1 MTFAANVV
9 TVLIASPS
17 DTAAERDAVEAAIH
31 RWNADRAQGAHTVLL
46 PLRWEVNAVPV
57 IADSPQAAIN
67 RQLLERADIV
77 IGVFYAR
84 LGQPTERYPS
94 GTVEEILEAHDAG
107 KPVHVYFSTAPL
119 RPDIEL
125 DQLARLRSVK
135 ADLGQRSLYG
145 QFASADELQAQV
157 RSAIEHDLGELG
169 LSAPTVAAPPV
180 ERARL
185 RASYVQATKSG
196 RIVVTND
203 GRALARDVR
212 MALEP
217 LGRGSLPY
225 LDDEDSSTPRDIAP
239 NGGTT
244 SYVAFGGMGTASQ
257 LKVTLTWLEES
268 GEEQAFSHT
277 LSLT

>member
-9 TVLIASPS
+9 NVLIASPS

-31 RWNADRAQGAHTVLL
+31 RWNADRAQEAHTVLL

-57 IADSPQAAIN
+57 MANSPQAAIN

-107 KPVHVYFSTAPL
+107 KQVHVYFSTAPL
-119 RPDIEL
+119 PPDIDL
-125 DQLARLRSVK
+125 DQLARLRDVK

-145 QFASADELQAQV
+145 QFASADELQVQV
-157 RSAIEHDLGELG
+157 RSAIEHDLAELG

-180 ERARL
+180 DRAAL
-185 RASYVQATKSG
+185 RASYTTSGRSG

-203 GRALARDVR
+203 GRAVARNVR

-217 LGRGSLPY
+217 VGRGSLPF
-225 LDDEDSSTPRDIAP
+225 LDDEDSSTARDIPP
-239 NGGTT
+239 NGGRT
-244 SYVAFGGMGTASQ
+244 SYLSFGGMGTASL
-257 LKVTLTWLEES
+257 LKVTLTWFEES
-268 GEEQAFSHT
+268 GEEQEFSHT
-277 LSLT
+277 LSLM